1 MKILEWKDK
10 KSWNQFVVGNSNPA
24 SFLQSW
30 EWGEFQK
37 SQGHQVLRLGFVP
50 AQTKEREQGELLA
63 CASLIKRCFPIPG
76 LCYWYCPRGPVIKK
90 DKLGSQET
98 IIQHLVAELTE
109 SKEVL
114 LRVAPFW
121 KQEQDKTHW
130 IDIGFTKPK
139 ILLHQQEPAL
149 TWLTPL
155 QDSVKMLAI
164 MHQKTRYN
172 VRLAERKGVKFKFYD
187 SSSDL
192 EDFWRLLKSTASREK
207 IKMYKKEYY
216 TVLMIATRL
225 VTKPKAQ
232 LAHSEVRS
240 ILSLTSY
247 QGRTLA
253 AGLWLGYGNTL
264 TYLHGGSSR
273 EHRQV
278 MAPNWLHWQ
287 MMQWGY
293 DKGYEHYDWWGIA
306 KLEILNS
313 KFETNQKSKIK
324 NLKNS
329 LAGVTRFKKGFGGQ
343 AYAYATTHDIVFSQK
358 KYKYLSALKKLRD
371 LI

>member
-1 MKILEWKDK
+1 
-10 KSWNQFVVGNSNPA
+10 
-24 SFLQSW
+24 
-30 EWGEFQK
+30 
-37 SQGHQVLRLGFVP
+37 
-50 AQTKEREQGELLA
+50 
-63 CASLIKRCFPIPG
+63 
-76 LCYWYCPRGPVIKK
+76 
-90 DKLGSQET
+90 
-98 IIQHLVAELTE
+98 
-109 SKEVL
+109 
-114 LRVAPFW
+114 
-121 KQEQDKTHW
+121 
-130 IDIGFTKPK
+130 
-139 ILLHQQEPAL
+139 
-149 TWLTPL
+149 
-155 QDSVKMLAI
+155 

-172 VRLAERKGVKFKFYD
+172 ARLAERKGVKFKFYD

-232 LAHSEVRS
+232 LSHSEVRS
-240 ILSLTSY
+240 VLGLTSY

-278 MAPNWLHWQ
+278 MAPNLLHWQ

-293 DKGYEHYDWWGIA
+293 DKGYEHYDWWGIEEEKQGWPLA
-306 KLEILNS
+306 S
-313 KFETNQKSKIK
+313 KANRNKKQDKEKS
-324 NLKNS
+324 LS
-329 LAGVTRFKKGFGGQ
+329 GVTRFKKGFGGQ
-343 AYAYATTHDIVFSQK
+343 AFAYATTHDIVFSHK